1 MLGQVEFFFL
11 VISDHLWLK
20 ISLNLVP
27 ESSQSK
33 LIIIKLFL
41 KRLQRLLRLVFRH
54 IMDHLWNH
62 RRCIRD
68 CFCIVAPL
76 GRSLAVSEA
85 RRSIIVSLRMT
96 SNLRLFQS
104 ILDETQLV
112 HLCLN
117 ARLLSVDLVLDSV
130 NVVFLPLFFVLKG
143 LQDLK
148 FGFDQSLQVFDLFL
162 FLELVVNH
170 FLDVPGVMHWH
181 IDHLLS
187 HIIHFNIFFRFLGK
201 LFLMLQHEFGLGED
215 SVDVSVVH
223 SLEAHRTI
231 LAFIFHVI

>member
-20 ISLNLVP
+20 ISLNLIP
-27 ESSQSK
+27 ESAQSK

-54 IMDHLWNH
+54 VMDHLRNH
-62 RRCIRD
+62 RWCIRD
-68 CFCIVAPL
+68 RFCIEAPL

-85 RRSIIVSLRMT
+85 GWSIIVSLRMA

-112 HLCLN
+112 HLCFN
-117 ARLLSVDLVLDSV
+117 ARLLSVNLVLDSV

-148 FGFDQSLQVFDLFL
+148 FRFDQSL
-162 FLELVVNH
+162 
-170 FLDVPGVMHWH
+170 
-181 IDHLLS
+181 
-187 HIIHFNIFFRFLGK
+187 
-201 LFLMLQHEFGLGED
+201 
-215 SVDVSVVH
+215 
-223 SLEAHRTI
+223 
-231 LAFIFHVI
+231 